1 MGLWELTNENSDWTG
16 GWICKALGSHKSDHP
31 EAPRLEDPRLF
42 IARGR
47 LHAAFNLP
55 DGYPPKVVKVGYAKF
70 AEDLS
75 GIEETVVMDSPH
87 GNLYEKNWQCIPV
100 GDELRWV
107 YSFKPEHVVMQQPGR
122 GVWATPN
129 PLPWTGGVIRGGAT
143 PVMMCHFPRTGNTH
157 PTTPELAAIPIRTGA
172 RAGINVYY
180 HFFHGVLK
188 RPEGNVYTIGCN
200 VFEARPPYRVLRQT
214 PTPLMW
220 PDLPAPDESV
230 VKRYVLWPGG
240 AVPHAGA
247 WHIAT
252 GVDDTHCRVIRIPF
266 EQVEAALSDGGSDRN
281 VSSIRDT
288 HIAHGVTAEGFK

>member
-1 MGLWELTNENSDWTG
+1 
-16 GWICKALGSHKSDHP
+16 
-31 EAPRLEDPRLF
+31 
-42 IARGR
+42 
-47 LHAAFNLP
+47 
-55 DGYPPKVVKVGYAKF
+55 VKVGYVRF

-87 GNLYEKNWQCIPV
+87 GNLYEKNWQCIPW

-107 YSFKPEHVVMQQPGR
+107 YSFKPEHVVLGR
-122 GVWATPN
+122 TQNWVTPN

-143 PVMMCHFPRTGNTH
+143 PVLC
-157 PTTPELAAIPIRTGA
+157 AGA
-172 RAGINVYY
+172 YY

-200 VFEARPPYRVLRQT
+200 VFEAQPPYRVMRQT
-214 PTPLMW
+214 PTPLVW

-230 VKRYVLWPGG
+230 IKRYVLWPGG

-252 GVDDTHCRVIRIPF
+252 GIDDTHVRIIRLPF
-266 EQVEAALSDGGSDRN
+266 GQVEAALSEGGAERD

-288 HIAHGVTAEGFK
+288 HIAHGVTAEEFK